1 MKKLVLS
8 WAYVI
13 VLVGFLSACG
23 VSSDD
28 PLGVESLPS
37 GDSAPADAEPADPP
51 APAAA
56 ASTCDVAREA
66 FLTGTPEQIEAA
78 MRALIADRT
87 ADATAREYAQKY
99 LEEDNADLKDMNK
112 SLIQMSCS

>member
-1 MKKLVLS
+1 MKKSCLNAFLV
-8 WAYVI
+8 
-13 VLVGFLSACG
+13 VLAALTTACG
-23 VSSDD
+23 VSTDD

-37 GDSAPADAEPADPP
+37 GDVAPPAAEPAPPP

-66 FLTGTPEQIEAA
+66 FLTGTPDQIEAA
-78 MRALIADRT
+78 MRALIADRS